1 MQNELVLKQRTMD
14 KKMLKPAILSI
25 SLLTVMASAAISP
38 ALNEIKNAFPGISN
52 TDVKLVLTL
61 PSLIMIPF
69 SLLSGWLSSRFS
81 KKRIVLV
88 GLIIYFI
95 FGIGGGLAQSFNQ
108 LLVIRA
114 CLGVAIGLLM
124 PISSSLIF
132 DYFEGNLRNKM
143 MGLSG
148 SVNQLGG
155 MFFLIIA
162 GLLASYSWKYS
173 FGVYS
178 LSLVSML
185 FVLLWL
191 PAGNKNEET
200 GTKPKEKV
208 KLNFKIFGIAFIA
221 MMMMVVFF
229 VVSTDLALY
238 IESERPV
245 FSSSEKMFSS
255 QEELQK
261 ALEKGEITDYTI
273 NSFKNEGIEL
283 SKDVQFKEIEK
294 GKEWKFIDI
303 NKEYTVK
310 KQGDQLIVY
319 SGIGTSR
326 MAGYALSFMTVP
338 AIIAGFILSLLMK
351 KLKGFIMPFSAMI
364 MAGGYFI
371 LSLADTSWIVFVAVG
386 LIGFS
391 GGLLSPPLL
400 LMVPKV
406 LSPNARTLGIAIVSS
421 SILFGQFVSP
431 FFMKMATTIFGND
444 SYNFKFQFL
453 AYFVFSCAIIA
464 LIIMIFSN
472 KKLKKEN
479 A

>member
-1 MQNELVLKQRTMD
+1 
-14 KKMLKPAILSI
+14 MLKPAILSI

-81 KKRIVLV
+81 KKKIVFV
-88 GLIIYFI
+88 GLAIYFI
-95 FGIGGGLAQSFNQ
+95 FGIGGGFAQSFNQ
-108 LLVIRA
+108 LLLIRG
-114 CLGVAIGLLM
+114 CLGIAIGLLM

-132 DYFEGNLRNKM
+132 DYFEGNVRNKM

-148 SVNQLGG
+148 AVNQIGG
-155 MFFLIIA
+155 MFFLVIS

-178 LSLVSML
+178 MSVVTML
-185 FVLLWL
+185 FVFFWL
-191 PAGNKNEET
+191 PAGPKLSEL
-200 GTKPKEKV
+200 GSKPKEKV
-208 KLNFKIFGIAFIA
+208 QLNFKIFGIAFVA

-255 QEELQK
+255 QAELQK
-261 ALEKGEITDYTI
+261 ALETGTITEFTI
-273 NSFKNEGIEL
+273 NSFRNEGIEL
-283 SKDVQFKEIEK
+283 SQDAKFKEITK
-294 GKEWKFIDI
+294 GVEWKFIDT
-303 NKEYTVK
+303 NREYTIK
-310 KQGDQLIVY
+310 KQGDQLVVY

-326 MAGYALSFMTVP
+326 MAGYALSFMTIP
-338 AIIAGFILSLLMK
+338 AIIAGLILSFMMK
-351 KLKGFIMPFSAMI
+351 KLRNILMPFAAFI
-364 MAGGYFI
+364 MAGGYYL
-371 LSLADTSWIVFVAVG
+371 LSFADTSLLVFVAVG
-386 LIGFS
+386 FIGFS

-400 LMVPKV
+400 LMVSKV
-406 LSPNARTLGIAIVSS
+406 LAPNARTLGIAIVSS

-431 FFMKMATTIFGND
+431 FFMKMVTSIFGNET
-444 SYNFKFQFL
+444 YYFKFQFL

-464 LIIMIFSN
+464 LILMIFSN
-472 KKLKKEN
+472 KKLKKEY